1 MVHLALQNAKVFP
14 DYVEDPHFPQAEM
27 SDEHIVFEKTGTS
40 EFVHVFEPTA
50 YFTFHIIKSTICSHA
65 HTHTTHT
72 LLNSNQIIYDEIC
85 NLFKH

>member
-50 YFTFHIIKSTICSHA
+50 YFTFHTSQQYVRMHIHIRFIH
-65 HTHTTHT
+65 
-72 LLNSNQIIYDEIC
+72 
-85 NLFKH
+85 F